1 MHKTAKIFLLTT
13 AFLWICGCAHTTTI
27 ATFSP
32 IATKLLIESQKIS
45 EKKTINLNLILK
57 DEREERFKT
66 EKCFAFDRI
75 FPVPSISCGDLVY
88 DAPLYSVFE
97 KMFIRRFGNSPG
109 GHKVEIKL
117 KAFYSTR
124 KTNDLAVVPL
134 LGILAIFADWEFH
147 GILKAEVAFLDQ
159 ENKFIFHKIYDVD
172 LKEMK
177 KADDEVIKDA
187 DFDMYIKAFNKFSEE
202 FETDI
207 SRIKF

>member
-1 MHKTAKIFLLTT
+1 MHKTAKIFFLAT
-13 AFLWICGCAHTTTI
+13 AFLWIYGCAHTPT
-27 ATFSP
+27 
-32 IATKLLIESQKIS
+32 ATKLLIESQKIS
-45 EKKTINLNLILK
+45 EKKTINLNPLLK

-66 EKCFAFDRI
+66 EKYFDNTW
-75 FPVPSISCGDLVY
+75 GDLMY

-117 KAFYSTR
+117 KAFYHTY
-124 KTNDLAVVPL
+124 KLPDLAWVPFI
-134 LGILAIFADWEFH
+134 GILTIGADWELH

-172 LKEMK
+172 LREMK
-177 KADDEVIKDA
+177 KINEVDDA
-187 DFDMYIKAFNKFSEE
+187 AFDMYIKAFNKFAEE

>member
-1 MHKTAKIFLLTT
+1 MKFSKEIMAKIFLLAT
-13 AFLWICGCAHTTTI
+13 AFLWICGCAHT
-27 ATFSP
+27 P
-32 IATKLLIESQKIS
+32 IATKPLIESQKIS
-45 EKKTINLNLILK
+45 EKKTIKLNLTLK

-66 EKCFAFDRI
+66 EGYFAFDNT
-75 FPVPSISCGDLVY
+75 FLTGSLSFGDLKY

-109 GHKVEIKL
+109 GHNVEIKL
-117 KAFYSTR
+117 KAFYHIYKLPSI
-124 KTNDLAVVPL
+124 AYVPV
-134 LGILAIFADWEFH
+134 LGILANFVDAEYH

-172 LKEMK
+172 LMEMK
-177 KADDEVIKDA
+177 KSDEVDTA
-187 DFDMYIKAFNKFSEE
+187 DLDMYIKEFNKFAEE